1 MKVYDVFPTPITI
14 SDIKISFEELEK
26 LMSFYN
32 DRSTWI
38 LNKGNNYASDE
49 TDIFRNVLG
58 VESSLVKQVQ
68 NEIDVF
74 CEKIMGE
81 EASLKPTQSWLNFN
95 PTSSIHEKHFHTNS
109 ILSGV
114 IYIKTDDKTG
124 NINFHTPF
132 EKFNMIRNKIITYN
146 DYNFEHVYFTPE
158 PCQLF
163 LFPSFL
169 SHSVDK
175 NKSEVTRISLAFNT
189 FYSGSFGEIDTL
201 NKMSFEI
208 NEKKK
213 PNLV

>member
-1 MKVYDVFPTPITI
+1 MKVFDSFPTPIAV
-14 SDIKISFEELEK
+14 SDINIPSEELEK
-26 LMSFYN
+26 LMAFYN
-32 DRSTWI
+32 DQSTWI
-38 LNKGNNYASDE
+38 LNKGNNYASNE

-68 NEIDVF
+68 NEIDIF
-74 CEKIMGE
+74 SEKILGE

-95 PTSSIHEKHFHTNS
+95 PTFSKHTKHFHTNS

-114 IYIKTDDKTG
+114 IYIKTDEKTG

-132 EKFNMIRNKIITYN
+132 ERFNMIRNKIVTYN
-146 DYNFEHVYFTPE
+146 DYNFEHVFFTPE
-158 PCQLF
+158 PYQLF

-175 NKSEVTRISLAFNT
+175 NESEVTRISLAFNT
-189 FYSGSFGEIDTL
+189 FYSGSFGEVNKL
-201 NKMSFEI
+201 NKMSFSI
-208 NEKKK
+208 DEKKT